1 MSYMCSY
8 CSAAYKDKES
18 MRRCINKHR
27 NRFTEDIPSPYTKK
41 KIPPLLRFQIWQK
54 YVGNKLET
62 LCFCCNDKKITPF
75 TSYKSFQAGHIV
87 SESKGGTMDI
97 GNLLPIC
104 SSCNKKMG
112 TTHWDDY
119 VSEKKYLIRV
129 WGDNIPEIYKQS
141 VLLIQN
147 VYKKYKT
154 KTKNKTKTKKIKFKK
169 KNKKKPNYLKPT
181 LSSILKRK
189 KIIF

>member
-8 CSAAYKDKES
+8 CSSTYKDKED

-27 NRFTEDIPSPYTKK
+27 FTDDIPSQYTKK
-41 KIPPLLRFQIWQK
+41 KIPPLLRFQIWEK
-54 YVGNKLET
+54 YVGNKLEV

-87 SESKGGTMDI
+87 SELKGGTLDI

-112 TTHWDDY
+112 TNHWDDY
-119 VSEKKYLIRV
+119 VNEKKYLIRV

-154 KTKNKTKTKKIKFKK
+154 KTKTYKTKTKKIKF
-169 KNKKKPNYLKPT
+169 KKKPNYLKPT
-181 LSSILKRK
+181 LSSIMKRK
-189 KIIF
+189 KIVF